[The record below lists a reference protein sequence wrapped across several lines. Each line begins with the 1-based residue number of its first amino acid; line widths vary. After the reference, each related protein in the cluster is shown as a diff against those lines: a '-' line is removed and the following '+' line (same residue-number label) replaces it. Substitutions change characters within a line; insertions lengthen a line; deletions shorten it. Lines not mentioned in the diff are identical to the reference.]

1 MSSQYLDACVLVID
15 DSRFSRQIVTQM
27 LQEHGIENIVHAEN
41 GEEGMAMSLRYQP
54 DLIISDL
61 MMPVMDGYEFCA
73 HLRGN
78 KDFAS
83 TPVIIQTGIDDPAK
97 RAQAFAVGATDVVQ
111 KPLNAEELIA
121 RTLIHLK
128 SKALLSNLRA
138 HNERM
143 ELELATAQSMQYD
156 LLPSET
162 DLLDIRKHLPFHI
175 AAHFEGSSEL
185 SGDFWGCTALNNHQL
200 AVYLVDFTGH
210 GIKAALNTFRL
221 HAMLHTEFFPEANP
235 GAYLTKLNQRLNGL
249 LQSGNFAT
257 MFYAVIDSET
267 EEIHYATA
275 ASPNPVRMPATGEPV
290 HMIDG
295 SGLPLGVFPDI
306 TYETQTMPFAKGDAL
321 ILYSDALI
329 ESQNAKGDFFDE
341 DDLMHYCSKLQEK
354 RMGTCVAESECGIVE
369 PDLMCQS
376 LLRRL
381 YEHTAGIPIEDDL
394 TLAVVS
400 HAGEWR
406 RPS

>member
-1 MSSQYLDACVLVID
+1 MSSQYLSACVLVID
-15 DSRFSRQIVTQM
+15 DSRFSRDVVTHM
-27 LQEHGIENIVHAEN
+27 LQDHGIDNVLHAEN
-41 GEEGMAMSLRYQP
+41 GEEGMEMSLRYQP

-61 MMPVMDGYEFCA
+61 MMPVMDGYEFCK
-73 HLRGN
+73 HLRNN
-78 KDFAS
+78 KEFAS
-83 TPVIIQTGIDDPAK
+83 TPVIIQTGIDDPAR
-97 RAQAFAVGATDVVQ
+97 RAHAFAVGATDVVH
-111 KPLNAEELIA
+111 KPINAAELIA
-121 RTLIHLK
+121 RTLIHLQNK
-128 SKALLSNLRA
+128 SLLSNLRA

-143 ELELATAQSMQYD
+143 ELELATAQSMQYG
-156 LLPSET
+156 LLPSES
-162 DLLDIRKHLPFHI
+162 DLTDIRKHLPFHI

-185 SGDFWGCTALNNHQL
+185 SGDFWSCAALNEHQL

-221 HAMLHTEFFPEANP
+221 HAMLNTEFFPEANP
-235 GAYLTKLNQRLNGL
+235 GAYLTKLNQRLHSL

-257 MFYAVIDSET
+257 MFYAVIDSDT

-275 ASPNPVRMPATGEPV
+275 ASTSPVRMPASGEPV

-295 SGLPLGVFPDI
+295 SGLPLGVFPDVI
-306 TYETQTMPFAKGDAL
+306 YETKTMPFMKGDAL

-329 ESQNAKGDFFDE
+329 ESYNAQGEFFDE
-341 DDLMHYCSKLQEK
+341 DDLMHYCSKMQAK
-354 RMGTCVAESECGIVE
+354 RMGTSVENGECGVVE

-381 YEHTAGIPIEDDL
+381 YEHTAGILIEDDL

-400 HAGEWR
+400 HAEEWR
-406 RPS
+406 KPA